1 MRPSSLHLI
10 SLAAVLVALSGPARA
25 QSSGPSDGSLPA
37 EFLKEMDN
45 GGGAAIPPPP
55 SGPPS
60 ATGAPQPAAPAPPPA
75 QAPPA
80 AQMPAA
86 PTPPPPQQ
94 QAMPQPAAPQHQGYP
109 GGYVDPNLGATAVG
123 TAVSNE
129 EYVYDPTGR
138 RDPFKPYRVIR
149 TDTPAPSQRVAS
161 PGDNLEP
168 LQRLE
173 LESLSIVGILWDVRQ
188 PRALV
193 KDVNGNLHTLVRNTK
208 VGRNNGYVAAI
219 REGEIV
225 VIETVE
231 EEGRAIKRTKV
242 LELKRAE
249 K

>member
-1 MRPSSLHLI
+1 MKPSSLHLI
-10 SLAAVLVALSGPARA
+10 SVAAVLFALAGEAHAQGSSPA
-25 QSSGPSDGSLPA
+25 DGSLPA

-45 GGGAAIPPPP
+45 GGAAIPPPP

-60 ATGAPQPAAPAPPPA
+60 ATGQAPSPSDPAQATPPAQPAAP
-75 QAPPA
+75 PPA

-86 PTPPPPQQ
+86 PQPPPQ
-94 QAMPQPAAPQHQGYP
+94 AAPQPRQQQMP
-109 GGYVDPNLGATAVG
+109 GGYVDPNLGTVAGG
-123 TAVSNE
+123 TALSNE

-138 RDPFKPYRVIR
+138 RDPFKPYRAIR
-149 TDTPAPSQRVAS
+149 TDAPVQQRVAT
-161 PGDNLEP
+161 PGDTLEP

-173 LESLSIVGILWDVRQ
+173 LETLSIVGILWDVRQ

-193 KDVNGNLHTLVRNTK
+193 KDANGNLHTLVRNTK

-231 EEGRAIKRTKV
+231 EEGRSIKRTKV